1 MIETGRRHLK
11 ADTTGMDT
19 PPHDSPQSPATTDD
33 AARARIA
40 ALSCWRGPITV
51 EPLPGGLTNRNH
63 LVRDGARRFVVRL
76 TADSPL
82 HDIDRAA
89 ERAATQAAERA
100 GLGPAVLHAEPGA
113 LVLAHIPGRTL
124 TPADLAA
131 PATLRAVIDLL
142 RRVADAMPSLY
153 VGAARDRRP
162 AAVLA
167 AYQTVIEA
175 QASDPW
181 RRRAARFAPAVEQ
194 LAALPEPPPAFV
206 HGDIHAGNILDDGER
221 FWLVDWEYAGLGVV
235 GQDLA
240 SLVANGPA
248 TDPDRF
254 AEAALVAWLGRPPG
268 VEDLRALWH
277 GLLGATLRDLF
288 WGFAQASID
297 EELAASDYL
306 SINERRVLT
315 VLDHLYRV

>member
-1 MIETGRRHLK
+1 
-11 ADTTGMDT
+11 
-19 PPHDSPQSPATTDD
+19 
-33 AARARIA
+33 
-40 ALSCWRGPITV
+40 
-51 EPLPGGLTNRNH
+51 
-63 LVRDGARRFVVRL
+63 
-76 TADSPL
+76 
-82 HDIDRAA
+82 
-89 ERAATQAAERA
+89 
-100 GLGPAVLHAEPGA
+100 AVLHAEPGA

-142 RRVADAMPSLY
+142 RRVADSMPSLY

-162 AAVLA
+162 TSVLA

-248 TDPDRF
+248 TEPDRF

-268 VEDLRALWH
+268 VEDRRALWH

-315 VLDHLYRV
+315 VLDHLDRVRFALELCSCNTFMFPLWLYSSCRRRLRRRSGDDRKAGPREDYEHFFRVLYAFRCMTRQHPDCYGTSVIHSMVVSFE